1 MKTTK
6 PFDKLSKRQRGI
18 LTFMDRYLSDHGY
31 PPTIRE
37 IGMATGINS
46 TSVVNYNLNKL
57 VAAGYLE
64 RSDRVSRGMRLV
76 APLPG
81 ADQSTRAIRLSA
93 SALTVPFVGQIV
105 ASEPVPV
112 YDDSATAG
120 DTIDVTPAMLGS
132 SDTTDVFALR
142 VKGDSMVDAMIADGD
157 IVLLRR
163 QSTSETHNGQ
173 MVAVWLEERGET
185 TLKHFYNE
193 GAHIRLQPANP
204 QFQPIMVNPSGCH
217 VQGRVVSV
225 IRQLR

>member
-1 MKTTK
+1 MKTLK

-18 LTFMDRYLSDHGY
+18 LTFMDRYISEHGY

-37 IGMATGINS
+37 IGMATDINS

-57 VAAGYLE
+57 VTAGYLE

-81 ADQSTRAIRLSA
+81 GDQPARAVRLSA
-93 SALTVPFVGQIV
+93 SPLAIPLVGQIV

-112 YDDSATAG
+112 YDDSAAAG

-132 SDTTDVFALR
+132 GDTTDVFALR

-163 QSTSETHNGQ
+163 QSTGETHNGQ
-173 MVAVWLEERGET
+173 MVAVWLEDRGET
-185 TLKHFYNE
+185 TLKHFYND
-193 GAHIRLQPANP
+193 GAQIRLQPANP
-204 QFQPIMVNPSGCH
+204 QYQPIIVSPAGCY

>member
-1 MKTTK
+1 MK
-6 PFDKLSKRQRGI
+6 PFDKLSKRQRSI
-18 LTFMDRYLSDHGY
+18 LIYMDQYIKVHGY

-37 IGMATGINS
+37 IGLATGINS

-76 APLPG
+76 VPLSNSDQTAQAVRLSSAPL
-81 ADQSTRAIRLSA
+81 A
-93 SALTVPFVGQIV
+93 VPLVGQIV
-105 ASEPVPV
+105 ASAPVPV
-112 YDDSATAG
+112 YDDAASTG
-120 DTIDVTPAMLGS
+120 DTIEVTPAMLGNADAS
-132 SDTTDVFALR
+132 DVFALR
-142 VKGDSMVDAMIADGD
+142 VKGDSMIDAMIADGD

-173 MVAVWLEERGET
+173 MVAVWLEDRGET
-185 TLKHFYNE
+185 TLKRFYHE
-193 GAHIRLQPANP
+193 GAQIRLQPANP
-204 QFQPIMVNPSGCH
+204 NYQPIIVSPSACQ

>member
-1 MKTTK
+1 MK
-6 PFDKLSKRQRGI
+6 PFDKLSKRQRSI
-18 LTFMDRYLSDHGY
+18 LVYMEQYVSQHGY

-37 IGMATGINS
+37 IGLATGINS

-81 ADQSTRAIRLSA
+81 SAQPPQAVRFSSAPLAIPL
-93 SALTVPFVGQIV
+93 VGQIV

-112 YDDSATAG
+112 YDDAASAG
-120 DTIDVTPAMLGS
+120 DSIEVTPAILGS
-132 SDTTDVFALR
+132 ADASQVFALR
-142 VKGDSMVDAMIADGD
+142 VKGDSMIDAMIADGD

-173 MVAVWLEERGET
+173 MVAVWLEDRGET
-185 TLKHFYNE
+185 TLKRFYHE
-193 GAHIRLQPANP
+193 GAQVRLQPANP
-204 QFQPIMVNPSGCH
+204 HYQPILVSASACH